1 MKNDRKSVGSEIMK
15 AFYLPRCHCMI
26 GQDARGKG
34 EGKEKAQREPLPN
47 SKTVGRQL
55 NRESGA
61 DVVSN
66 ASRPCFVG
74 GEGGVFYLHLLK
86 NF

>member
-1 MKNDRKSVGSEIMK
+1 
-15 AFYLPRCHCMI
+15 MI
-26 GQDARGKG
+26 GRDTRGKG

-47 SKTVGRQL
+47 TKTVGQQL

-61 DVVSN
+61 DVVRN
-66 ASRPCFVG
+66 ASRLCFVVVV
-74 GEGGVFYLHLLK
+74 GVFFYRHLLK